1 MPELLLRAPAV
12 RWYSPASRLPA
23 RVRERI
29 RTQEERSEIL
39 VGWIQLAFIVG
50 MAVVYTIAPKKFS
63 GDAPF
68 APVPWVL
75 TAYFV
80 FTLLRLGLA
89 HARRL
94 PRWFVY
100 VVDRRRHGAAAR
112 ADLQLP
118 HPVPRSRRRSI
129 SSRRR

>member
-1 MPELLLRAPAV
+1 MPRRLLRVPV
-12 RWYSPASRLPA
+12 LRRPSPGSQLPA

-29 RTQEERSEIL
+29 VTQEERSEIL
-39 VGWIQLAFIVG
+39 VGWIQLVFIVG

-63 GDAPF
+63 GDAAF

-75 TAYFV
+75 TTYFV

-100 VVDRRRHGAAAR
+100 ASFVVDIT
-112 ADLQLP
+112 LLL
-118 HPVPRSRRRSI
+118 VLI
-129 SSRRR
+129 FSSHIQYRQPP